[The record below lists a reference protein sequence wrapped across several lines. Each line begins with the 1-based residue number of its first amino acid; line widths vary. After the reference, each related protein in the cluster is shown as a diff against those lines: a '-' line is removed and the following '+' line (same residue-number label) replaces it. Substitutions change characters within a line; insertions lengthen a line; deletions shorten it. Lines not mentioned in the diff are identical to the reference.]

1 SFTCGVLPTAPRILS
16 KNRFIDKGMGK
27 NIKIKCCLNECKR
40 NRQVAIISNQT
51 IDITEDLVISK
62 LIQRI

>member
-1 SFTCGVLPTAPRILS
+1 M
-16 KNRFIDKGMGK
+16 DKGMGK

-51 IDITEDLVISK
+51 IDITEDLVIFK
-62 LIQRI
+62 LTQRMYIMKADVETAVRSRNVT